1 VGSTFKVLIRDS
13 DSVESS
19 KPAIAQEYILFTNAV
34 RTCGRFKVAGIYQ
47 DLEACPW
54 LFRLLQA
61 SEGRGL

>member
-47 DLEACPW
+47 DLEAC
-54 LFRLLQA
+54 LAFQA
-61 SEGRGL
+61 PSSVEGSL